1 MAEEN
6 KNIKE
11 KEPER
16 IIIEKHYYHENK
28 PNFTDNVLTGCA
40 VGLTVSAIMLA
51 VKVFKN

>member
-16 IIIEKHYYHENK
+16 IIEKHYYHENK
-28 PNFTDNVLTGCA
+28 SNFTDYVLTGCA
-40 VGLTVSAIMLA
+40 VGLTASAIMLA